1 MPDNGRVTQPSIAA
15 RSWTVIVPVKAT
27 SRGKSRIAVDPM
39 LRRQVAIALVTDTVT
54 AAAAATAVA
63 EVVVVADDR
72 GDGGLFSAIP
82 GVRVRL
88 TDAASLNAA
97 IADGSAG
104 ISGPVAVLP
113 GDLPG
118 LTGPELDAVLAM
130 VGSAGHPL
138 VVVADR
144 QGTGTTLL
152 AAVDPAQLRPLY
164 GPDSYR
170 RHLAAGAH
178 GLELPEDSWI
188 RRDVDTVAD
197 LIQITAGR
205 TGELA
210 DVVLGRSSAARERVC

>member
-1 MPDNGRVTQPSIAA
+1 VTRPAISA

-27 SRGKSRIAVDPM
+27 SRGKSRIAVDPV
-39 LRRQVAIALVTDTVT
+39 LRQRVAAALATDTVT
-54 AAAAATAVA
+54 AAAEARSVC
-63 EVVVVADDR
+63 EVVVVADDHD
-72 GDGGLFSAIP
+72 DGAIFSAIP

-88 TDAASLNAA
+88 TDASSLNAA
-97 IADGSAG
+97 IVDGTTG
-104 ISGPVAVLP
+104 ISGRVAVLP

-118 LTGPELDAVLAM
+118 LTGQELDAVLAL
-130 VGSAGHPL
+130 VGSAGHPV

-152 AAVDPAQLRPLY
+152 AAVDPARLRPLY

-178 GLELPEDSWI
+178 GLELPDDSWI

-197 LIQITAGR
+197 LAQITAGR

-210 DVVLGRSSAARERVC
+210 DVVLGRTSAGAERIC

>member
-1 MPDNGRVTQPSIAA
+1 MTRPAISA

-27 SRGKSRIAVDPM
+27 SRGKSRIAVDPVQ
-39 LRRQVAIALVTDTVT
+39 RQRVAAALATDTVT
-54 AAAAATAVA
+54 AAAEARSVC
-63 EVVVVADDR
+63 EVVVVADDHD
-72 GDGGLFSAIP
+72 DGAIFSAIP

-88 TDAASLNAA
+88 TDASSLNAA
-97 IADGSAG
+97 IVDGTTG
-104 ISGPVAVLP
+104 ISGLVAVLP

-118 LTGPELDAVLAM
+118 LTGQELDAVLAL
-130 VGSAGHPL
+130 VGSAGHPV

-152 AAVDPAQLRPLY
+152 AAVDPARLRPLY

-178 GLELPEDSWI
+178 GLELPDDSWI

-197 LIQITAGR
+197 LAQITAGR

-210 DVVLGRSSAARERVC
+210 DVVLGRTSAGAERIC

>member
-1 MPDNGRVTQPSIAA
+1 MTQPAISA

-39 LRRQVAIALVTDTVT
+39 LRQRVAVALATDTVT
-54 AAAAATAVA
+54 AAAEARSVCD
-63 EVVVVADDR
+63 VVVVVDDQDDR
-72 GDGGLFSAIP
+72 AIFSAIP
-82 GVRVRL
+82 GVRIRL
-88 TDAASLNAA
+88 TRASSLNAA
-97 IADGSAG
+97 IVDGTTG
-104 ISGPVAVLP
+104 IAGPVAVLP
-113 GDLPG
+113 GDLPA
-118 LTGPELDAVLAM
+118 LTGQELDAVLAM
-130 VGSAGHPL
+130 IGSAGHPMA
-138 VVVADR
+138 VVADR

-197 LIQITAGR
+197 LVQITAGR

-210 DVVLGRSSAARERVC
+210 DVVLGRSSAATERVC